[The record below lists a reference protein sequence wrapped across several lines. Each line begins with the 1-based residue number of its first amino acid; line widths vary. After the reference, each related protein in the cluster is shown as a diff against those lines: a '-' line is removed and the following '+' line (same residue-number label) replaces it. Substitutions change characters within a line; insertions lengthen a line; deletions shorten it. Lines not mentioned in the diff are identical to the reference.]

1 MARAAVQKGRK
12 REKAHAGRRSGGGR
26 RRSTPVAEQT
36 LFFNRLRA
44 QAKWMFVLLALVFGV
59 GFVVFGVGGGIPGT
73 SLGDILHSSGGSSG
87 PSESDL
93 RDRIEK
99 NPKDAAAY
107 KDLASLLTQK
117 HETKDAIAA
126 LEQYT
131 KLRPKDITALGTLGS
146 LYLTQGNQYQREAQ
160 AAQQEFATANP
171 GAFLP
176 SLTASTGQPV
186 LTDPITQPTTQEAST
201 KFNEASANA
210 QGAYTGAVNA
220 FKRVVKLTPK
230 DTSAQL
236 ELGTSAETAGDLATA
251 IAAYQA
257 VLKLAPTDPIA
268 PRVRERIKIDKQA
281 LKQQASSSAVQPSG
295 G

>member
-1 MARAAVQKGRK
+1 VQKGRK

-59 GFVVFGVGGGIPGT
+59 GFVVFGVGGGIPGS
-73 SLGDILHSSGGSSG
+73 SLGDLFRGHSSSSG

-93 RDRIEK
+93 RDQIAK
-99 NPKDAAAY
+99 NPNDAAAY
-107 KDLASLLTQK
+107 KQLATILQQK
-117 HETKDAIAA
+117 HETKDAITE
-126 LEQYT
+126 LQQYT
-131 KLRPKDITALGTLGS
+131 KLRPKDTTVLAELGS

-160 AAQQEFATANP
+160 KAQAEFAAANP

-176 SLTASTGQPV
+176 SLTASNGQPV

-220 FKRVVKLTPK
+220 FKRLAKLTPT
-230 DTSAQL
+230 DTTAQL
-236 ELGTSAETAGDLATA
+236 NLGQAAETAGDLTTA
-251 IAAYQA
+251 IAAYKT

-268 PRVRERIKIDKQA
+268 PQVRQHLKA
-281 LKQQASSSAVQPSG
+281 LRQEALQQAAQQAIQTNG
-295 G
+295 R